1 MFIMDWSKDQ
11 LEQYN
16 KDGYLVVKNLLSS
29 SELNALKSDLPLLF
43 DAPDDSDGAHR
54 IREKNGAIRQVMLAH
69 RGAAESY
76 ANIIRTPNILNPI
89 KQILK
94 NDVYIYHSKINAK
107 ESFEGT
113 VWLWHQDYGYWQ
125 YDGVKPNLAS
135 VMIVLDPATINNGCL
150 MVVKGSHKRGVV
162 DHYSDEVTTSYK
174 QWCIEKPLLQKYI
187 KEENITHLIASP
199 GDVVFFDCN
208 IMHGS
213 SHNMSPINRHTFIIV
228 YNSIDNKPASIANPR
243 PDWVVS
249 RNFDIVK

>member
-94 NDVYIYHSKINAK
+94 ND
-107 ESFEGT
+107 
-113 VWLWHQDYGYWQ
+113 
-125 YDGVKPNLAS
+125 
-135 VMIVLDPATINNGCL
+135 
-150 MVVKGSHKRGVV
+150 
-162 DHYSDEVTTSYK
+162 SDIRT
-174 QWCIEKPLLQKYI
+174 
-187 KEENITHLIASP
+187 
-199 GDVVFFDCN
+199 
-208 IMHGS
+208 
-213 SHNMSPINRHTFIIV
+213 
-228 YNSIDNKPASIANPR
+228 
-243 PDWVVS
+243 
-249 RNFDIVK
+249 